1 MSGVV
6 ETAVSPAKL
15 DGKSARSLHIDVYGL
30 TVDVAA
36 GPHTNRCLMN
46 SQEVIRAHHIIE
58 RLHFQHDVLQTG
70 RFPGR
75 AWSESHTVVARVA
88 TQEAQAN
95 VVVDTYPITQAETQ
109 HAGVEIMRA
118 LGVFHR

>member
-30 TVDVAA
+30 TIDVAT

-46 SQEVIRAHHIIE
+46 AQEVIRAHHIIE
-58 RLHFQHDVLQTG
+58 RLHFQHDVLQPR
-70 RFPGR
+70 RFSGHAR
-75 AWSESHTVVARVA
+75 SESHTVMTCVAA
-88 TQEAQAN
+88 QEAQTY
-95 VVVDTYPITQAETQ
+95 VVVDPYPITQAE
-109 HAGVEIMRA
+109 A
-118 LGVFHR
+118 